1 MSEARIP
8 KRVLLV
14 EDDEGVMDTLQRIVG
29 RLGSDVEAVKAV
41 DAGEAIRILRTRDT
55 SSRIDAMILDVMM
68 PYGNAELELAGRSDP
83 GMDDTGVHLLEKLRQ
98 EESETGVERLWVGV
112 VTARIHHTVLQ
123 RIEDLIGD
131 SGRLY
136 PKPFPTLLLQHH
148 LACALGIESKVP
160 KALLP
165 DD

>member
-1 MSEARIP
+1 MSEVRIP

-14 EDDEGVMDTLQRIVG
+14 EDDEGVMDTLQKIVE
-29 RLGSDVEAVKAV
+29 RLGDDVEAVKAFE
-41 DAGEAIRILRTRDT
+41 AGEAVRILQ
-55 SSRIDAMILDVMM
+55 SRGALAPIDAMILDVMM
-68 PYGNAELELAGRSDP
+68 PYGNAEHELAGSSDP
-83 GMDDTGVHLLEKLRQ
+83 GMDDTGLHLLEKLRQ
-98 EESETGVERLWVGV
+98 KEIEEDLEKLWVGV

-131 SGRLY
+131 SGRLC